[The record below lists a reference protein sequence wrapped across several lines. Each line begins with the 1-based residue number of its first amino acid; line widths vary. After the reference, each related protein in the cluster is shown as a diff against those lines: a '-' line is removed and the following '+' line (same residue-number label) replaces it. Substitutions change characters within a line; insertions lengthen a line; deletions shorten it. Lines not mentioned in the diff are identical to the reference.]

1 MKKNKALLTIVI
13 GCMTV
18 VMLYSIAAFAA
29 PAKNAK
35 YSVDAAEIEYDMKSG
50 DGTTTGKT
58 TIKYDGGVE
67 RLGKAAPPLTARIGQ
82 GVCTAVL
89 WQIKKTIT

>member
-58 TIKYDGGVE
+58 TIKHDGRE
-67 RLGKAAPPLTARIGQ
+67 APPLTARIGQ
-82 GVCTAVL
+82 GVCTAVW

>member
-35 YSVDAAEIEYDMKSG
+35 YSVDAAEIEYDIVNN
-50 DGTTTGKT
+50 T
-58 TIKYDGGVE
+58 
-67 RLGKAAPPLTARIGQ
+67 
-82 GVCTAVL
+82 
-89 WQIKKTIT
+89 